1 MLKLIRMEMK
11 KQKLAWFYRGA
22 VIATILCAGFM
33 LLIAYT
39 EGGGDPAFG
48 SVADIAYTERGGGPA
63 FASFADALS
72 IAGLLC
78 RAVFIVFASVLLSRF
93 IIEEYKNKTISL
105 LFTYPVER
113 KKLIMAKMLLALAL
127 TFGAMLISTLIICI
141 SILALNSHFQF
152 IPGKP
157 EAGVLLHTGI
167 QLLIQTLSAACL
179 SLIPLFFGMRKKSVP
194 TTIVSSIIIVVLVSN
209 NTQGLSLSTN
219 ITIPLILG
227 VIGLL
232 IAYLSFRN
240 VDKTDVA

>member
-33 LLIAYT
+33 FLIAYT

-48 SVADIAYTERGGGPA
+48 SFADAYTERGGGPA
-63 FASFADALS
+63 FEGFADALS

-105 LFTYPVER
+105 LFTYPIER
-113 KKLIMAKMLLALAL
+113 KNLIMAKMLLVLAL
-127 TFGAMLISTLIICI
+127 TLGAMLISTFITCT
-141 SILALNSHFQF
+141 SILVLNSYFPF
-152 IPGKP
+152 IPGKL

-179 SLIPLFFGMRKKSVP
+179 SLIPLYFGMRKKSVP
-194 TTIVSSIIIVVLVSN
+194 TTIVSSIIIVGLVSSN
-209 NTQGLSLSTN
+209 NQGYSLSNN
-219 ITIPLILG
+219 ITVPLILG
-227 VIGLL
+227 IIGLL